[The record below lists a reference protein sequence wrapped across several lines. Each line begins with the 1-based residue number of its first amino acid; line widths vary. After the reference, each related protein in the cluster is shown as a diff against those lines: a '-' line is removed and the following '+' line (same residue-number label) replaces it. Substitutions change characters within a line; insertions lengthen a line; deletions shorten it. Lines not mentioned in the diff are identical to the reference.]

1 MKTSINELELEQMI
15 TFLNNSNHDEISN
28 IHLGLAISNIL
39 ELKKNT
45 MKVFLF

>member
-39 ELKKNT
+39 ELKKIQ
-45 MKVFLF
+45 